1 MGSAVTGRRS
11 LHHSRHRTSDSDQ
24 EMCAMRLRMVRYD
37 ACPIVARSDCCSFAA
52 RLSQFRCESSCSL
65 PPASSRIRQR
75 RELPGFIARVPG
87 FAIRHMH
94 ARPASRRIHRFDQAR
109 RNAGHAFPFRK
120 QSAHRVAPCCLRTLQ
135 RQLGMC
141 ALTQVNPTWR
151 PADPISLSSHTRVI
165 ARSHATGGS
174 ESAGSIG
181 GLPAFSTQV
190 HLRRLRPAPGL
201 PGRRQNAEPEASRL
215 DRGPDPAC
223 RIPAAVL
230 TRIKR
235 TTGT

>member
-37 ACPIVARSDCCSFAA
+37 ACPMVARPDCCSFAA

-65 PPASSRIRQR
+65 PPTSSRIRQR

-94 ARPASRRIHRFDQAR
+94 ARLASRRIHRFDQAR
-109 RNAGHAFPFRK
+109 CNAGHAFPFRK
-120 QSAHRVAPCCLRTLQ
+120 RFAHRVAPCCLRTLQ

-151 PADPISLSSHTRVI
+151 PADPIRLC
-165 ARSHATGGS
+165 

-190 HLRRLRPAPGL
+190 HRRRLRSPPGL